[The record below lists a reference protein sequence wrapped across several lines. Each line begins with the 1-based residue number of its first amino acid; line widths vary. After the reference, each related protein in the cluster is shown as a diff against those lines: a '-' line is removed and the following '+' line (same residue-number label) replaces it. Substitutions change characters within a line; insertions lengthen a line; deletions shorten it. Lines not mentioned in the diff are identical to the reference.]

1 LEFELFQIVPIL
13 FTRDKNSRVYQIDAQ
28 LHYPKKEQE
37 KKEEVEE
44 KKKKVRKNKKRR
56 KKWKKKRKF
65 CIQSLLK
72 NHRKNS
78 VSVLLRSCSQF
89 AMYAIIN

>member
-1 LEFELFQIVPIL
+1 LKLEFELFQIVPIL

-44 KKKKVRKNKKRR
+44 KKEGEKEQEKKEEMEEKEK
-56 KKWKKKRKF
+56 
-65 CIQSLLK
+65 ILYPITTQES
-72 NHRKNS
+72 
-78 VSVLLRSCSQF
+78 
-89 AMYAIIN
+89 